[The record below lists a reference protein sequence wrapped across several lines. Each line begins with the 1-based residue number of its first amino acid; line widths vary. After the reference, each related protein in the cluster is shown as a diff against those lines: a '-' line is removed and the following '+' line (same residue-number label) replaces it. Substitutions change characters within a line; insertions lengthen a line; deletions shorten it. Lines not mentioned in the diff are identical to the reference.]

1 MRVGLPVHKNS
12 AVFASLDVHILN
24 TYVRPP
30 EKQKVPIREQ
40 LEHYFVDASSLLLQ
54 GHNSPLIWI
63 IDAFQWSQTK
73 PYCLSVHT
81 LPSIMNDCTKVLF
94 KAVLFLFFSCI

>member
-24 TYVRPP
+24 TSVRPP

-40 LEHYFVDASSLLLQ
+40 LVHYFVDASSLLLQ
-54 GHNSPLIWI
+54 GLHLFELFMHSNEVRQNV
-63 IDAFQWSQTK
+63 AK
-73 PYCLSVHT
+73 PYCLSVNT

-94 KAVLFLFFSCI
+94 RAVLF